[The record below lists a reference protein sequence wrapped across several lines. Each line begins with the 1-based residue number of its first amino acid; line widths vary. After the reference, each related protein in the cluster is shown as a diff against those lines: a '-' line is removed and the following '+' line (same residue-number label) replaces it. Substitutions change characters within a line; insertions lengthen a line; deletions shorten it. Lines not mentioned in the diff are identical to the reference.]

1 MSCNVIAM
9 PSTLT
14 TSFDAVK
21 RRYVLPS
28 KLCDLSVILANNSF
42 VFRYR
47 EIPARS
53 LIGAVR
59 CYHGNVQMFQEG
71 RIIFYYTHRNKQK

>member
-9 PSTLT
+9 QSALT

-28 KLCDLSVILANNSF
+28 KPQGSVISALF
-42 VFRYR
+42 
-47 EIPARS
+47 
-53 LIGAVR
+53 
-59 CYHGNVQMFQEG
+59 
-71 RIIFYYTHRNKQK
+71 